1 MNIAKLIRISNKL
14 SNQDLRFLIEM
25 NSKRIFVWN
34 PQDKTCYD
42 LDDKKPAQLNGS
54 AVQIN
59 LQQEHFRLKPIP
71 TKE

>member
-1 MNIAKLIRISNKL
+1 MKISKLIRISNKL

-25 NSKRIFVWN
+25 NYERIFVWN

-59 LQQEHFRLKPIP
+59 LQEKDFKFKPIP